1 MNALLAVAAG
11 GALGAVAR
19 YLGAGWV
26 QDLTGGFFPWG
37 TFVVNA
43 AGCLLLGFSLVWLQA
58 TLVSTAM
65 RDLVT
70 IGFLGSFTTFSTF
83 SYETVAMLRDGEWW
97 RAGGYALGS
106 VALGLVAVVA
116 GGMLAGFITHGG
128 RAP

>member
-43 AGCLLLGFSLVWLQA
+43 AGCLLLGFSLVWLQG
-58 TLVSTAM
+58 TLTSPEA
-65 RDLVT
+65 RQFVT

-83 SYETVAMLRDGEWW
+83 SYEAVAMLRDGEWW
-97 RAGGYALGS
+97 RAGGYMLGS
-106 VALGLVAVVA
+106 VALGLVAVLA
-116 GGMLAGFITHGG
+116 GGALAGFIASRGSTS
-128 RAP
+128 